1 MRLFMLIGWLITELV
16 LFNGNPAVAGS
27 EYYHWQDAQGG
38 WHFSDQPPVAPVTG
52 TNISKVLGQP
62 VNTSK
67 PPSSLMDHAPIKLK
81 DQSINKQQKNSQKAR
96 QLKQKSKQE
105 KICHALK
112 SKLDT
117 IQAKLR
123 AGYKEPKGNQLRER
137 RRKINNRI
145 YHQC

>member
-1 MRLFMLIGWLITELV
+1 MRLFMLIGWLVTELI
-16 LFNGNPAVAGS
+16 LLNGNSAVAGS
-27 EYYHWQDAQGG
+27 EYYHWQDVQGA
-38 WHFSDQPPVAPVTG
+38 WHFSDQPPIAPVTG
-52 TNISKVLGQP
+52 TNISKAMGQT

-67 PPSSLMDHAPIKLK
+67 PPSRSVDHVPIKLK
-81 DQSINKQQKNSQKAR
+81 DQPINKQQNSQNAR
-96 QLKQKSKQE
+96 EIKQKSKQ
-105 KICHALK
+105 KQICNALR

-137 RRKINNRI
+137 RRKINNKI